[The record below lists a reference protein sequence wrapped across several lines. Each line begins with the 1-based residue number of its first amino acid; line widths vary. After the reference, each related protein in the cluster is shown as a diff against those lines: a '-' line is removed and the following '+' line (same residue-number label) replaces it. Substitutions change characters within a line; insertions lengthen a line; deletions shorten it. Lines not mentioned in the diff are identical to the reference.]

1 MYPERSLVARP
12 DAIFATAQSPVRF
25 GFLPGAFDLEYIRR
39 LMKRQPGSTS
49 ILHLMVRRMRN
60 SIRSISV
67 MHSIMQNIQ
76 YSRSSLDRNPE
87 NPKTRVDDKFLGEL
101 ESYAKTL
108 GIGAIGYTK
117 LPRNLIFREL
127 AVLYDNAIV
136 LTMEMNAKKIA
147 RAPSQETESMIF
159 ETYDSLGIASNR
171 LADFLRERGYAAQ
184 ASHPLGGPVLYPP
197 LAELAS
203 LGWHGIHGL
212 LITPEFGSRVRLTA
226 IYVDI
231 ENLPTDTENRH
242 AWIQEFCSTCG
253 LCVDN
258 CPPNAIFSEPIIHE
272 GGSLTHMDVEK
283 CIPYFAEYY
292 GCTICIKVCPF
303 SKGKFEQI
311 KKRFYQGRS

>member
-12 DAIFATAQSPVRF
+12 DAVRAAAQSPVRF
-25 GFLPGAFDLEYIRR
+25 GFHPGAFDLEHIRR

-60 SIRSISV
+60 SVRSISV
-67 MHSIMQNIQ
+67 MPSIMRNIQ
-76 YSRSSLDRNPE
+76 YSHSSLDRNPKS
-87 NPKTRVDDKFLGEL
+87 PKTRVDDKFLGEL

-108 GIGAIGYTK
+108 GIGAVGYTK
-117 LPRNLIFREL
+117 LPRNLIFRDL

-136 LTMEMNAKKIA
+136 LTMEMNAKKID
-147 RAPSQETESMIF
+147 RAPSEETQAMIF

-197 LAELAS
+197 LAELAG
-203 LGWHGIHGL
+203 LGWHGRHGL
-212 LITPEFGSRVRLTA
+212 LITPEFGPRVRLTA
-226 IYVDI
+226 IYVNI

-258 CPPNAIFSEPIIHE
+258 CPPNAIFSEPIVHE
-272 GGSLTHMDVEK
+272 GNSLTHMDVEK
-283 CIPYFAEYY
+283 CLPYFAEYY

-303 SKGKFEQI
+303 SKGRFEQI
-311 KKRFYQGRS
+311 KKRFHEGRS